1 MNIFATIEQEL
12 TDYLGAAIEIAEGVT
27 FSQYKL
33 VRRIYL
39 FKNKV
44 YPRGK
49 IDKQGNYKYWFDII
63 FPRMNN
69 EVKNIDID
77 TKDILVFSENPVKD
91 FAPVFIANASMKD
104 YLWQTGR
111 AEEMNAGAELYS
123 GDGNIVFKKVKG
135 GYQVWDPLNTYITI
149 QTARTLDETAI
160 IERHQLT
167 QSEIRAKEGVW
178 DQDAIDAVIKNCGD
192 RTFSPTKRTGLR
204 NTTNPYYEIY
214 ERTGEVSERALWEA
228 QKREDAATG
237 SETKYVLAKIIV
249 SGMKKG
255 GKEEKYVLY
264 AEALPKGKKISDYYI
279 EAHRGAY
286 KGRWWRE
293 GMYELLFDHQVRAN
307 EIGNQLARG
316 LEWASKT
323 FFKSADVRTIQS
335 LKTDLLNGDI
345 IRSDDLSQVEVRMQG
360 LDQLIADWNR
370 LMQDADAIANSYEV
384 VSGGDLPAGTPFRL
398 GQLLDVNATK
408 LFVFLRE
415 KLGVAYQRVYK
426 NWVLDEFIKDI
437 RGKDI
442 IRLTGNP
449 DLLTMFYQIAAENWY
464 IDNLVKIGPHT
475 PETAMLLKADKVEEL
490 KRTDPLIQNSR
501 EIWDGVVQR
510 LYIAITG
517 ENTDLGEQLET
528 LANVLQFEQDPA
540 RRAYLLDIIYKTKG
554 IPVPPEF
561 VPTVQPTKEAPAD
574 QRKPSPNA
582 LPV

>member
-12 TDYLGAAIEIAEGVT
+12 TDYLGAAIEIAEGIT

-63 FPRMNN
+63 KPRMDN

-77 TKDILVFSENPVKD
+77 TKDVLVFSDNPTQD
-91 FAPVFIANASMKD
+91 FAPVFISNAAMKEW
-104 YLWQTGR
+104 LWETGR

-178 DQDAIDAVIKNCGD
+178 DHDAIEAVITNCGD

-204 NTTNPYYEIY
+204 NTTNPYYEIF
-214 ERTGEVSERALWEA
+214 ERTGEISEKGLFEA
-228 QKREDAATG
+228 QGVPPSENTG
-237 SETKYVLAKIIV
+237 SETKYVLAKIICA
-249 SGMKKG
+249 GLKKG
-255 GKEEKYVLY
+255 GKDEKYVLF
-264 AEALPKGKKISDYYI
+264 AEALPKGKKISDYYV

-370 LMQDADAIANSYEV
+370 LMGDADAIANSFEV
-384 VSGGDLPAGTPFRL
+384 ISGDSLPANTPFRL

-415 KLGVAYQRVYK
+415 KLGVSYQRVFK
-426 NWVLDEFIKDI
+426 NWILPELVKDL
-437 RGKDI
+437 RGRDI
-442 IRLTGNP
+442 IRITGNQ
-449 DLLTMFYQIAAENWY
+449 DLLNQFYAIAAENWY

-475 PETAMLLKADKVEEL
+475 PETAMLLKSEKVEEL
-490 KRTDPLIQNSR
+490 KRTDPLIENSK
-501 EIWDGVVQR
+501 EIWDGVIGR
-510 LYIAITG
+510 MFIAITG
-517 ENTDLGEQLET
+517 ENSDLGEQLET
-528 LANVLQFEQDPA
+528 LANLLQYEQDPA
-540 RRAYLLDIIYKTKG
+540 RRSYLLDTIYKTKG
-554 IPVPPEF
+554 IPLPPEF
-561 VPTVQPTKEAPAD
+561 VPTVKPEQGAPTDKATPE
-574 QRKPSPNA
+574 A

>member
-12 TDYLGAAIEIAEGVT
+12 TDYLGAAIEIAEGIT
-27 FSQYKL
+27 YSQYKL

-63 FPRMNN
+63 KPRMDN

-77 TKDILVFSENPVKD
+77 TKDILVFSDNPVKD
-91 FAPVFIANASMKD
+91 FAPVFISNAAMKD
-104 YLWQTGR
+104 WLWETGR
-111 AEEMNAGAELYS
+111 AEEMNAVAELFS
-123 GDGNIVFKKVKG
+123 GDGNVLFKKVKG
-135 GYQVWDPLNTYITI
+135 GYETCDPLNTYITI
-149 QTARTLDETAI
+149 QTARTVDDTAI

-167 QSEIRAKEGVW
+167 QSEIRAKEGIW
-178 DQDAIDAVIKNCGD
+178 DHDAIEAVIKNCGD

-214 ERTGEVSERALWEA
+214 ERTGEITERALFEA
-228 QKREDAATG
+228 QKREDSETG
-237 SETKYVLAKIIV
+237 SETKYVLAKLIV
-249 SGMKKG
+249 AGMKKG
-255 GKEEKYVLY
+255 GKDEKYVLY
-264 AEALPKGKKISDYYI
+264 AEALGNKKMSDLYV

-370 LMQDADAIANSYEV
+370 LMADADAIANSFEV
-384 VSGGDLPAGTPFRL
+384 ISGDSLPANTPFRL

-415 KLGVAYQRVYK
+415 KLGVSYQRIFK
-426 NWVLDEFIKDI
+426 NWILPELVKDL
-437 RGKDI
+437 RGRDI
-442 IRLTGNP
+442 IRITGNA
-449 DLLTMFYQIAAENWY
+449 DLLNQFYEIAAENWY
-464 IDNLVKIGPHT
+464 IENLVKIGPHT
-475 PETAMLLKADKVEEL
+475 PETAMLLKSEKVEEL

-501 EIWDGVVQR
+501 EIWDGVIGR
-510 LYIAITG
+510 MFIAITG
-517 ENTDLGEQLET
+517 ENSDLGEQLET
-528 LANVLQFEQDPA
+528 LANLLQYEQDPA
-540 RRAYLLDIIYKTKG
+540 RRAYLLDTIYKTKG

-561 VPTVQPTKEAPAD
+561 VPTV
-574 QRKPSPNA
+574 KPEQAQQTQTTTPEA